1 MVEGT
6 RARKK
11 FVRSGGNENGGRRGE
26 KLNASMIVVHD
37 ARWSISHSVIRA
49 LTARRVRPLCILCFA
64 HCAGLHHQIEI
75 CGRDEMPHG
84 RRVCEVRDCG
94 LGV

>member
-26 KLNASMIVVHD
+26 KLNASMVVLMQDGQFH
-37 ARWSISHSVIRA
+37 IR
-49 LTARRVRPLCILCFA
+49 
-64 HCAGLHHQIEI
+64 
-75 CGRDEMPHG
+75 
-84 RRVCEVRDCG
+84 
-94 LGV
+94 